1 MRACFAGTG
10 ETFRQTVGT
19 VGEARS
25 PDRDTPTAQGD
36 ADRAQL
42 ARHPHR
48 RRDHRIR
55 RTGGLHG
62 SRPPGPAPRTGP
74 LPGPAAAGRPAVGPV
89 PHGRARLH
97 EPRRRHRGGP
107 GPADRPEAAHRTRR
121 RRAGVRRQRGPGAA
135 GVRARGRRARA
146 ARTLGVDFL
155 AGAASAEAQFDGFAA
170 EADFQD
176 YLDAYAWPGIV
187 VFTGLQYRGG
197 PDEEQAAGWRRFVDA
212 AQRVDFLA
220 DLAGDLGGGRLCIP
234 RDRLAEHG
242 VTREDLEQAR
252 DTEGVRALLAAEC
265 GLAREALDASAGIVD
280 LADPGLRA
288 VGRTMRELMAHQL
301 TQVED
306 AGVRAL
312 RRDIG
317 YGLLAPLRILTQ
329 ARRPTPTPTT

>member
-1 MRACFAGTG
+1 MPSWRATLTAAEITESDVREDYTAAARRVLRREQAPYLALRLLAAPPLVPYLTAGLAFMNLVDDTAEG
-10 ETFRQTVGT
+10 
-19 VGEARS
+19 
-25 PDRDTPTAQGD
+25 PDPQIGLKLLTERVGD
-36 ADRAQL
+36 ALESGDSEDPVLRAY
-42 ARHPHR
+42 AH
-48 RRDHRIR
+48 
-55 RTGGLHG
+55 
-62 SRPPGPAPRTGP
+62 
-74 LPGPAAAGRPAVGPV
+74 AV
-89 PHGRARLH
+89 A
-97 EPRRRHRGGP
+97 
-107 GPADRPEAAHRTRR
+107 
-121 RRAGVRRQRGPGAA
+121 
-135 GVRARGRRARA
+135 ARG
-146 ARTLGVDFL
+146 LPEHWVYDFL
-155 AGAASAEAQFDGFAA
+155 AGAASAEAEFDGFAA